1 MIIHFNFL
9 MKRENLENWY
19 LWNLHFVT
27 QPMTYLM
34 YLISHFSDVKLFMII
49 MDIWNTSFF
58 CWNHKSLSFNVFVFQ
73 FACVYFLRWYL
84 TSFCHP
90 NKAYFVGFFP
100 CEFSSQHV
108 LFTSLFLTGNI
119 TYYNDIWENK
129 IIHTQHVNFCFNFY
143 VSIKLGY
150 AFPFSNGCCTRSNSV
165 KPLLTLYAAYYT

>member
-1 MIIHFNFL
+1 

-58 CWNHKSLSFNVFVFQ
+58 AEITNHYHLMFLSSILHVYISYSDIWLLFAILIKLILWVF
-73 FACVYFLRWYL
+73 
-84 TSFCHP
+84 
-90 NKAYFVGFFP
+90 FFP

-150 AFPFSNGCCTRSNSV
+150 AFPFSNGCCTRSNRV
-165 KPLLTLYAAYYT
+165 KPLLTLYAACYT